1 MKTSKIAAARGCL
14 GALMLVLPLVWPATA
29 LATAPRIAP
38 QLFGEERITDIV
50 GYRLAPDSEAES
62 AESGLAVALV
72 TAAFAAAGQAPVIDV
87 LPSRQLARYVL
98 EQNEAA
104 ALIGGPG
111 DPGVA
116 ETAADRRVV
125 FYLRETGE
133 PLSLIFSKTHP
144 RAGKLFDA
152 FRDGLRRIVA
162 SGRYRELLEQH
173 GRAPGAA
180 ADAVVR
186 LQRLDPGWP

>member
-1 MKTSKIAAARGCL
+1 MKPSKIAAAGGRR
-14 GALMLVLPLVWPATA
+14 GALMLALPLLWPAPA

-38 QLFGEERITDIV
+38 QLFGEERVTDIV
-50 GYRLAPDSEAES
+50 AYRLAPDSAAES
-62 AESGLAVALV
+62 AESALAVALV
-72 TAAFAAAGQAPVIDV
+72 AAAFAAAGQTPVIDV

-98 EQNEAA
+98 DQNEAA

>member
-62 AESGLAVALV
+62 GLAVALV
-72 TAAFAAAGQAPVIDV
+72 TAAFAAAGQAPVIDM

-173 GRAPGAA
+173 GRAPGAT

>member
-133 PLSLIFSKTHP
+133 PLSLIFSRTHP
-144 RAGKLFDA
+144 CAGKLFDA

>member
-62 AESGLAVALV
+62 GLAVALV
-72 TAAFAAAGQAPVIDV
+72 TAAFAAAGQAPVIDM

>member
-72 TAAFAAAGQAPVIDV
+72 TAAFAAAGQAPVIDM

-133 PLSLIFSKTHP
+133 PLSLIFSRTHP
-144 RAGKLFDA
+144 CAGKLFDA

>member
-72 TAAFAAAGQAPVIDV
+72 TAAFAAAGQAPVIDM

>member
-1 MKTSKIAAARGCL
+1 MKPSKIAAAGGRL
-14 GALMLVLPLVWPATA
+14 GALMLALPLLWPAPA

-38 QLFGEERITDIV
+38 QLFGEERVTDIV
-50 GYRLAPDSEAES
+50 AYRLAPDSEAES
-62 AESGLAVALV
+62 AESALAVALV
-72 TAAFAAAGQAPVIDV
+72 AAAFAAAGQTPVIDV

-98 EQNEAA
+98 DQNVAA